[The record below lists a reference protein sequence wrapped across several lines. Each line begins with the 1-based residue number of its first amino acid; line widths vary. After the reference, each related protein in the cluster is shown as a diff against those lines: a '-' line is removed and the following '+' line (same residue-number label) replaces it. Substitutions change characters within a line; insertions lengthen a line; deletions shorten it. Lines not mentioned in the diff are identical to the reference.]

1 MLTLP
6 DLAPLFLGALA
17 ILFVWLIVQERR
29 NQAMIATQMAA
40 RQRERYMA
48 KCLAIEE
55 DLMAWLKMLELPALE
70 EQTRLEAAAR
80 QLRIVL
86 VEKLMRG
93 PRVR

>member
-1 MLTLP
+1 MTP
-6 DLAPLFLGALA
+6 AVLALLILGVLA
-17 ILFVWLIVQERR
+17 ILFVWLIAQERR

-40 RQRERYMA
+40 RQRERYTA

-86 VEKLMRG
+86 VERLMNG
-93 PRVR
+93 PRAH

>member
-1 MLTLP
+1 MTP
-6 DLAPLFLGALA
+6 AVLALLILGALA
-17 ILFVWLIVQERR
+17 ILFVWLIAQERR
-29 NQAMIATQMAA
+29 NQTMIAAQVAA

-70 EQTRLEAAAR
+70 EQTRLEAAGR

-86 VEKLMRG
+86 VERLMNG
-93 PRVR
+93 PRVH